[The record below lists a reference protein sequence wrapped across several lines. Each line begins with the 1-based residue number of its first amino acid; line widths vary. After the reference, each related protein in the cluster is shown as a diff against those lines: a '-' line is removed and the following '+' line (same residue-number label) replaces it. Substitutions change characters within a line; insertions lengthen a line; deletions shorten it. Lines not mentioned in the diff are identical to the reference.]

1 MACSRCCVGCLCG
14 VKASSGRPNICD
26 LIQIESSRYML
37 RGTEETT
44 AAGVPLFCHNAMA
57 GLLELEP
64 AAAPA
69 TVLGTESTGRERR
82 ARAFHFGDFEH
93 VRRRSF
99 RPRDSHGRGARSSSS
114 SAQVWEVGMGTMG
127 VCGAGGGEAARTL
140 PWRRVAQGEGRW
152 PGLGF
157 VSGGE
162 E

>member
-1 MACSRCCVGCLCG
+1 MVCTWAFKLEVFWAWMKKTEGALHTGSSCSPAPVTMHGHAVLSGACR
-14 VKASSGRPNICD
+14 
-26 LIQIESSRYML
+26 
-37 RGTEETT
+37 T
-44 AAGVPLFCHNAMA
+44 AARAIIR
-57 GLLELEP
+57 E
-64 AAAPA
+64 
-69 TVLGTESTGRERR
+69 TEYTGRERR

-152 PGLGF
+152 PRLGF

-162 E
+162 G